1 MHRMTEAIL
10 EQYKSASF
18 EKGVRHALDYLRE
31 VYGAGIEE
39 TDIWAQFMNLCE
51 DCEAVVTVTLEPY
64 GAGKMAVIDCP
75 SCGVSYDTNLDESE
89 GN

>member
-10 EQYKSASF
+10 EQYKSAAF

-39 TDIWAQFMNLCE
+39 TDIWTDYMNE
-51 DCEAVVTVTLEPY
+51 E
-64 GAGKMAVIDCP
+64 
-75 SCGVSYDTNLDESE
+75 N
-89 GN
+89 N